1 MRENSL
7 GGNQYFVTFIDDKS
21 RFTAVYFMKSKD
33 QVLEKFKE
41 YEAMVTNTTEKKIRI
56 LRSDNGGECTSKEFS
71 TYLKEKGVQHQ
82 FSIPRIPQQNGV
94 AERMN
99 RIVQETARPI
109 MYNAGLEKKFWAKA
123 VCTAFI
129 IRNRDPTVAV
139 ENMTPCECFYGK
151 NFKMFGCKAYMHV
164 PKQNRKK

>member
-56 LRSDNGGECTSKEFS
+56 LRSDNGGEYTSKEFLS
-71 TYLKEKGVQHQ
+71 Q
-82 FSIPRIPQQNGV
+82 
-94 AERMN
+94 
-99 RIVQETARPI
+99 
-109 MYNAGLEKKFWAKA
+109 
-123 VCTAFI
+123 
-129 IRNRDPTVAV
+129 
-139 ENMTPCECFYGK
+139 GK
-151 NFKMFGCKAYMHV
+151 RSSASV
-164 PKQNRKK
+164 